1 MDVVLRIRRIIL
13 QGRGSGGGRGLGIA
27 AGTRLADF
35 CWSLCVC
42 GCMRFFRSKMDLFEC
57 RDLGRF
63 WVALGVLLASLGS
76 LLGRSWGGLGGSLGE
91 VLGGVWRL
99 EAVSSK

>member
-1 MDVVLRIRRIIL
+1 MC
-13 QGRGSGGGRGLGIA
+13 GSA
-27 AGTRLADF
+27 
-35 CWSLCVC
+35 
-42 GCMRFFRSKMDLFEC
+42 RFFGSKMDLFEC

-91 VLGGVWRL
+91 VLGGIWRL
-99 EAVSSK
+99 KAVSSK

>member
-1 MDVVLRIRRIIL
+1 M
-13 QGRGSGGGRGLGIA
+13 
-27 AGTRLADF
+27 
-35 CWSLCVC
+35 C

-76 LLGRSWGGLGGSLGE
+76 LLGRSWGGLGA
-91 VLGGVWRL
+91 VLGGLWGRSW
-99 EAVSSK
+99 AVFGD